1 MKKTSLMCTKNEK
14 RKNVTD
20 LRFRRISLRF
30 GAGPNMDR
38 KLNKNWNDVSTET
51 EKYCLQLQ
59 K

>member
-1 MKKTSLMCTKNEK
+1 MKKTSLMYTKNEK

>member
-1 MKKTSLMCTKNEK
+1 MCTKNEK

-51 EKYCLQLQ
+51 EKNNCLRQLQ